1 MEEIIASEPVDIHL
15 DHTIYTAR
23 PTDKRLPKEERVYD
37 LLERLGVPFERVDHD
52 AVGTIEGCAEIEK
65 LLDIEICKNL
75 FLRNSKGDQYYLL
88 MLPGGK
94 HLVTKDLAKK
104 IGSTRLSFGTPEK
117 MEEYLDIT
125 PGSVSVLG
133 LINDHENNIQ
143 LLVDNDIKK
152 WEYFGCHPCIN
163 TSSLKIKT
171 ADLFSKIL
179 PAVGHEPVF
188 VDID

>member
-1 MEEIIASEPVDIHL
+1 MEEIITSEPVDIHL

-23 PTDKRLPKEERVYD
+23 PTDKRLPKEDRVYD
-37 LLERLGVPFERVDHD
+37 LLERLDVPVERVAHA

-133 LINDHENNIQ
+133 LMNDHENNIQ

-163 TSSLKIKT
+163 TASLKIKT

-179 PAVGHEPVF
+179 PAGGHEPVF

>member
-1 MEEIIASEPVDIHL
+1 MEEIITSEPVDIHL

-52 AVGTIEGCAEIEK
+52 AVGTIEGCYEIEK

-133 LINDHENNIQ
+133 LMNDHENNIQ

>member
-1 MEEIIASEPVDIHL
+1 MEEIITSEPVDIHL

-37 LLERLGVPFERVDHD
+37 LLERLDVPFERVDHD
-52 AVGTIEGCAEIEK
+52 AVGTIEGCYEIEK

-133 LINDHENNIQ
+133 LMNDHENNIQ

>member
-1 MEEIIASEPVDIHL
+1 MEEIITSEPVDIHL

-133 LINDHENNIQ
+133 LMNDHENNIQ
-143 LLVDNDIKK
+143 FLVDNDIKK

>member
-23 PTDKRLPKEERVYD
+23 PADKRLPKEERVYD

-133 LINDHENNIQ
+133 LMNDHGNNIR

>member
-1 MEEIIASEPVDIHL
+1 MEEIITSEPVDIHL

-37 LLERLGVPFERVDHD
+37 LLESLDVPFERVDHD

-133 LINDHENNIQ
+133 LMNDHENNIQ

>member
-1 MEEIIASEPVDIHL
+1 MEEIITSEPVDIHL

-23 PTDKRLPKEERVYD
+23 PTDKRLPKEDRVYD
-37 LLERLGVPFERVDHD
+37 LLERLDVPFERVDHD

-133 LINDHENNIQ
+133 LMNDHENNIQ

>member
-1 MEEIIASEPVDIHL
+1 MEEIITSEPVDIHL

-37 LLERLGVPFERVDHD
+37 LLERLDVSFERVDHD

-133 LINDHENNIQ
+133 LMNDHENNIQ

>member
-1 MEEIIASEPVDIHL
+1 MEEIITSEPVDIHL

-37 LLERLGVPFERVDHD
+37 LLERLDVPFERVDHD

-75 FLRNSKGDQYYLL
+75 VLRNSKGDQYYLL

-133 LINDHENNIQ
+133 LMNDHGNNIQ
-143 LLVDNDIKK
+143 FLVDNDIKK

>member
-1 MEEIIASEPVDIHL
+1 MEEIITSEPVDIHL

-117 MEEYLDIT
+117 MEEYLDIN

-133 LINDHENNIQ
+133 LMNDHGNNIQ
-143 LLVDNDIKK
+143 FLVDNDIKK

>member
-1 MEEIIASEPVDIHL
+1 MEEIITSEPVDIHL

-133 LINDHENNIQ
+133 LMNDHGNNIQ
-143 LLVDNDIKK
+143 FLVDNDIKK

-163 TSSLKIKT
+163 TSSLKIK
-171 ADLFSKIL
+171 ADDLFSKIL
-179 PAVGHEPVF
+179 PAVGREPVF

>member
-1 MEEIIASEPVDIHL
+1 MEEIITSEPVDIHL

-23 PTDKRLPKEERVYD
+23 PTDKRLPKEDRVYD
-37 LLERLGVPFERVDHD
+37 LLERLDVPFERVDHD

-125 PGSVSVLG
+125 PGSVSALG
-133 LINDHENNIQ
+133 LMNDHGNNIQ
-143 LLVDNDIKK
+143 FLVDNDIKK

>member
-1 MEEIIASEPVDIHL
+1 MEEIITSEPVDIHL

-23 PTDKRLPKEERVYD
+23 PTDKRLPKEDRVYD

-52 AVGTIEGCAEIEK
+52 AVGTIDGCAEIEK

-133 LINDHENNIQ
+133 LMNDHGNNIQ
-143 LLVDNDIKK
+143 FLVDNDIKK

>member
-1 MEEIIASEPVDIHL
+1 MEEIITSEPVDIHL

-37 LLERLGVPFERVDHD
+37 LLERIGVPFERVDHD

-133 LINDHENNIQ
+133 LMNDHGNNIQ
-143 LLVDNDIKK
+143 FLVDNDIKK

>member
-1 MEEIIASEPVDIHL
+1 MKLENGRPENTEGRLEKEI
-15 DHTIYTAR
+15 
-23 PTDKRLPKEERVYD
+23 RVYD
-37 LLERLGVPFERVDHD
+37 FLDKLGVEYQRVDHEAAMTMEACEEID
-52 AVGTIEGCAEIEK
+52 RTLGDGTA
-65 LLDIEICKNL
+65 ICKNL

-133 LINDHENNIQ
+133 LMNDTEHQ
-143 LLVDNDIKK
+143 VKLLIDEEVLNS
-152 WEYFGCHPCIN
+152 EYFGCHPCIN
-163 TSSLKIKT
+163 TSSLRMRT
-171 ADLFSKIL
+171 ADLIEKVL
-179 PAVGHEPVF
+179 PAMEHDF
-188 VDID
+188 VKVKL

>member
-1 MEEIIASEPVDIHL
+1 MEEIITSEPVDIHL

-37 LLERLGVPFERVDHD
+37 LLERLDVPFERVDHD

-104 IGSTRLSFGTPEK
+104 ISSTRLSFGTPEK

-133 LINDHENNIQ
+133 LMNDHGNNIQ
-143 LLVDNDIKK
+143 FLVDNDIKK

>member
-188 VDID
+188 VDIY

>member
-1 MEEIIASEPVDIHL
+1 MEEIITSEPVDIHL

-23 PTDKRLPKEERVYD
+23 PTDKRLPKEERVYN
-37 LLERLGVPFERVDHD
+37 LLERLDVPFERVDHD

-133 LINDHENNIQ
+133 LMNDHENNIQ

>member
-1 MEEIIASEPVDIHL
+1 MASEPVDIHL

-133 LINDHENNIQ
+133 LMNDHGNNIQ
-143 LLVDNDIKK
+143 FLVDNDIKK

>member
-52 AVGTIEGCAEIEK
+52 AVGTIEVCAEIEK

-133 LINDHENNIQ
+133 LMNDHGNNIQ
-143 LLVDNDIKK
+143 FLVDNDIKK

-171 ADLFSKIL
+171 TDLFSKIL

>member
-1 MEEIIASEPVDIHL
+1 MEEIITSEPVDIHL

-37 LLERLGVPFERVDHD
+37 LLERLDVPFERVDHD

-117 MEEYLDIT
+117 MEEYLDIN

-133 LINDHENNIQ
+133 LMNDHGNNIQ
-143 LLVDNDIKK
+143 FLVDNDIKK

>member
-1 MEEIIASEPVDIHL
+1 MEEIITSEPVDIHL

-37 LLERLGVPFERVDHD
+37 LLERLDVPFERVDHD

-133 LINDHENNIQ
+133 LRNDHENNIQ

>member
-1 MEEIIASEPVDIHL
+1 MEEIITSEPVDIHL

-94 HLVTKDLAKK
+94 HLVTKDLTKK

-133 LINDHENNIQ
+133 LMNDHGNNIQ
-143 LLVDNDIKK
+143 FLVDNDIKK

>member
-1 MEEIIASEPVDIHL
+1 MEEIITSEPADIHL

-37 LLERLGVPFERVDHD
+37 LLERLGIPFERVDHD

-75 FLRNSKGDQYYLL
+75 FLRNSKGNQYYLL

-133 LINDHENNIQ
+133 LMNDHGNNIQ
-143 LLVDNDIKK
+143 FLVDNDIKK

-163 TSSLKIKT
+163 TSSLKIKS

>member
-1 MEEIIASEPVDIHL
+1 MKLENGRPENTEGRLEKEI
-15 DHTIYTAR
+15 
-23 PTDKRLPKEERVYD
+23 RVYD
-37 LLERLGVPFERVDHD
+37 FLDKLGVEYQRVDHEAAMTMEACEEID
-52 AVGTIEGCAEIEK
+52 RTLGDGTA
-65 LLDIEICKNL
+65 ICKNL

-133 LINDHENNIQ
+133 LMNDHGNNIR

>member
-1 MEEIIASEPVDIHL
+1 MEEIITSEPVDIHL

-37 LLERLGVPFERVDHD
+37 LLESLDVPFERVDHD
-52 AVGTIEGCAEIEK
+52 AVGTIEGCYEIEK

-133 LINDHENNIQ
+133 LMNDHENNIQ

>member
-1 MEEIIASEPVDIHL
+1 MEEIITSEPVDIHL

-133 LINDHENNIQ
+133 LMNDHGNNIQ
-143 LLVDNDIKK
+143 FLVDNDIKK

-188 VDID
+188 VDIY

>member
-1 MEEIIASEPVDIHL
+1 MEEIITSEPVDIHL

-37 LLERLGVPFERVDHD
+37 LLERLDVPFERVDHD
-52 AVGTIEGCAEIEK
+52 AVGTIEDCAEIEK

-133 LINDHENNIQ
+133 LMNDHGNNIQ
-143 LLVDNDIKK
+143 FLVDNDIKK

>member
-75 FLRNSKGDQYYLL
+75 FLRNSKGNQYYLL

-133 LINDHENNIQ
+133 LMNDHGNNIQ
-143 LLVDNDIKK
+143 FLVDNDIKK

>member
-1 MEEIIASEPVDIHL
+1 MEEIITSEPVDIHL

-37 LLERLGVPFERVDHD
+37 LLERLDVPFERVDHD

-133 LINDHENNIQ
+133 LMNDHENNIQ
-143 LLVDNDIKK
+143 ILVDNDIKK